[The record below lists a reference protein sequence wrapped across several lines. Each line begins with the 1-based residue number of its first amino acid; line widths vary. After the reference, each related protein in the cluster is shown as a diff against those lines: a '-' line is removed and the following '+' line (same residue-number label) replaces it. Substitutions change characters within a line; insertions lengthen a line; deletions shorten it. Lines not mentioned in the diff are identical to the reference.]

1 MQVSFRRHL
10 GDGVAIFILAVG
22 SAFVFLPYAWLAST
36 AFKNQVDAFALPPKM
51 IFQPTLSNF
60 SVLLTGTFVR
70 YELNSIVITVLATGL
85 ALALGIPAGW
95 ALSLGGR
102 GAEFMGAWLLATYM
116 IPGIVFIVPMFLAFS
131 QLGLTNTYLGIVLGY
146 LTGLL
151 PFTVWMMRSYF
162 ADLPIELE
170 DAARVDGASRLQA
183 LTRVILPISLTGIST
198 VAILVA
204 IGAWS
209 EYFGTLIL
217 GGSNTFT
224 ATVGIFSL
232 INSAQNDFGHL
243 AAAVLFV
250 VIPILLATV
259 VAQRGLLRGLTG
271 AAVKG

>member
-1 MQVSFRRHL
+1 MIRTWNRYSGDALAIVVLTL
-10 GDGVAIFILAVG
+10 GLG
-22 SAFVFLPYAWLAST
+22 FVFLPFLWLFST
-36 AFKNQVDAFALPPKM
+36 AFKNQVDAFALPPK
-51 IFQPTLSNF
+51 IFFEPTLANF
-60 SVLLTGTFVR
+60 SVLFTGTFVR
-70 YELNSIVITVLATGL
+70 YEINSIVICIMATGV

-102 GAEFMGAWLLATYM
+102 GAEFMATWLLATY
-116 IPGIVFIVPMFLAFS
+116 IVPGIVFIVPMFLLFS
-131 QLGLTNTYLGIVLGY
+131 QIGLTNTYLGVVLGY

-170 DAARVDGASRLQA
+170 DAARVDGASRFQA
-183 LTRVILPISLTGIST
+183 LIRVILPISVTGIST

-204 IGAWS
+204 VAAWS

-217 GGSNTFT
+217 GGSDTFT
-224 ATVGIFSL
+224 ATVGINSL

-250 VIPILLATV
+250 VFPILLATI